1 MRPCGLP
8 TGGGATFFARW
19 TSDFDC
25 GYETGWWYEIKDTPL
40 DLAGLKAKRRYEIR
54 KGEKNFRVE
63 EIDPAGRMDD
73 FLRVTTAAYSGW
85 PEKYRPRVDAASLS
99 ALLDRSGGKR
109 IWGGFDRDSGAL
121 CGYAVLIEHPEYAE
135 FSVLR
140 CDPACEARGINAAM
154 VAAVITAYQDWLGPG
169 FYICDGAR
177 AIRHETAFQDY
188 LEKYFDFRKAYCRLH
203 IRYRFPVGLA
213 VRVLYP
219 FRRWISA
226 GSGLGSQIA
235 AVLRMEELA
244 RRSQN
249 AK

>member
-8 TGGGATFFARW
+8 TGGGTTFFARW

-25 GYETGWWYEIKDTPL
+25 GYETDWWYEIKDTPL
-40 DLAGLKAKRRYEIR
+40 DLAGLKAKRRYEIK

-73 FLRVTTAAYSGW
+73 FLRVTKAAYSGW
-85 PEKYRPRVDAASLS
+85 PEKYRPRVDAVSMS
-99 ALLDRSGGKR
+99 SLLDRSGGKR
-109 IWGGFDRDSGAL
+109 IWGGFDRASGAL
-121 CGYAVLIEHPEYAE
+121 CGYAVLLEHPEYTD

-154 VAAVITAYQDWLGPG
+154 VAAVITAYQDRLGPG
-169 FYICDGAR
+169 FYICDDAR

-188 LEKYFDFRKAYCRLH
+188 LEKYFGFRKAYCRLH

-226 GSGLGSQIA
+226 DSGLGSQIA

-244 RRSQN
+244 RHSQIE
-249 AK
+249 K